1 MNTWEEKLEQ
11 IEKELSEL
19 DTNILKAQKNLEKN
33 NTELVEI
40 EKAATTF
47 TEHKKVQLLKEEI
60 EFLEKMIEDL
70 SSKRKQKI
78 NDFIPEF
85 DKSCTIE
92 LKKVSSE
99 MEEETISKLEQLKE
113 NFVTEFEKIMSEQKQ
128 KYEDRKS
135 ENELKKDRLKK
146 IFDYDLLTEKG
157 YFSLREAVEN
167 FGITSFYHH
176 LKVNSFGDELKKL
189 SI

>member
-19 DTNILKAQKNLEKN
+19 DANISKAQKNLEKT

-47 TEHKKVQLLKEEI
+47 TEHKKVQSLKEEI
-60 EFLEKMIEDL
+60 AFLEKMIEDL

-92 LKKVSSE
+92 LKNVSNE
-99 MEEETISKLEQLKE
+99 MEKETISKLEQLKE

-128 KYEDRKS
+128 KYEESKS
-135 ENELKKDRLKK
+135 ENEAMRERLNK

-157 YFSLREAVEN
+157 YLSLREAVEN

-176 LKVNSFGDELKKL
+176 LKVNSFEDQLKKL

>member
-1 MNTWEEKLEQ
+1 MNTWKEKLEQ

-19 DTNILKAQKNLEKN
+19 DANILKAQKELEKN
-33 NTELVEI
+33 NTELAKN
-40 EKAATTF
+40 EKTAASF
-47 TEHKKVQLLKEEI
+47 AEHKKVQSLKEEI
-60 EFLEKMIEDL
+60 TFLEKMIEDL

-85 DKSCTIE
+85 NKSTNE
-92 LKKVSSE
+92 LKNVSDE
-99 MEEETISKLEQLKE
+99 MEEETISKLKQLKE

-128 KYEDRKS
+128 KYEESKS
-135 ENELKKDRLKK
+135 ENEAMRERLKK

-176 LKVNSFGDELKKL
+176 LKVNSFEDELKKL

>member
-19 DTNILKAQKNLEKN
+19 DTNITKAQKNLEKT

-47 TEHKKVQLLKEEI
+47 TEHKKVQSLKEEI
-60 EFLEKMIEDL
+60 TFLEKMIEDL
-70 SSKRKQKI
+70 SSKRKQRI

-85 DKSCTIE
+85 NNYTNE
-92 LKKVSSE
+92 LRSVSNE
-99 MEEETISKLEQLKE
+99 MEKETISKLEQLKE
-113 NFVTEFEKIMSEQKQ
+113 NFVTEFEKIMSEQK
-128 KYEDRKS
+128 YEERKT
-135 ENELKKDRLKK
+135 ENELKRDRLKK

>member
-19 DTNILKAQKNLEKN
+19 DTNITKAQKNLEKT

-47 TEHKKVQLLKEEI
+47 TEHKKVQSLKEEI
-60 EFLEKMIEDL
+60 TFLEKMIEDL
-70 SSKRKQKI
+70 SSKRKQRI
-78 NDFIPEF
+78 NDFILEF
-85 DKSCTIE
+85 NNYTNE
-92 LKKVSSE
+92 LRSVSNE
-99 MEEETISKLEQLKE
+99 MEKETISKLEQLKE

-128 KYEDRKS
+128 KYEERKT
-135 ENELKKDRLKK
+135 ENELKRDRLKK

>member
-1 MNTWEEKLEQ
+1 MNTWKEKLEQ

-19 DTNILKAQKNLEKN
+19 DANILKAQKELEKN
-33 NTELVEI
+33 NTELAKN
-40 EKAATTF
+40 EKTATSF
-47 TEHKKVQLLKEEI
+47 AEHKKVQSLKEEI
-60 EFLEKMIEDL
+60 TFLEKMIEDL

-78 NDFIPEF
+78 NNFIPEF
-85 DKSCTIE
+85 DKSCTNE
-92 LKKVSSE
+92 LRNVSNE
-99 MEEETISKLEQLKE
+99 MEEETISKLKQLKE
-113 NFVTEFEKIMSEQKQ
+113 NSITEFNKIMSEQKQ
-128 KYEDRKS
+128 KYEESKS
-135 ENELKKDRLKK
+135 ENEAIRERLKK

-176 LKVNSFGDELKKL
+176 LKVNRFEDELKKL

>member
-19 DTNILKAQKNLEKN
+19 DTNISKAQKELEKN
-33 NTELVEI
+33 NTELAQN
-40 EKAATTF
+40 EKTATTF
-47 TEHKKVQLLKEEI
+47 TEHKKVQSLKEEI
-60 EFLEKMIEDL
+60 TFLEKMIEDL

-85 DKSCTIE
+85 DKSCTNE
-92 LKKVSSE
+92 LKNVSNE
-99 MEEETISKLEQLKE
+99 MEKETISKLEQLKE
-113 NFVTEFEKIMSEQKQ
+113 KFVTEFEKIMSEQKQ
-128 KYEDRKS
+128 KYEESKS
-135 ENELKKDRLKK
+135 ENELKRDRLKK

-176 LKVNSFGDELKKL
+176 LKVNRFEDELKKL

>member
-19 DTNILKAQKNLEKN
+19 DTNITKAQKNLEKT

-47 TEHKKVQLLKEEI
+47 TEHKKVQSLKEEI
-60 EFLEKMIEDL
+60 TFLEKMIEDL
-70 SSKRKQKI
+70 SSKRKQRI

-85 DKSCTIE
+85 NNYTNE
-92 LKKVSSE
+92 LRSVSNE
-99 MEEETISKLEQLKE
+99 MEKETISKLEQLKE

-128 KYEDRKS
+128 KYEERKT
-135 ENELKKDRLKK
+135 ENELKRDRLKK